1 MMKIE
6 KISKSKVLRL
16 SNETDYLVWQ
26 GCGGPLEDWYNGITN
41 MLIENKVAN
50 ENYKMKEMYVFDN
63 NGMTCLLTPLDK
75 LNLSKLATMRLEW
88 RETFGTMWLSDYIE
102 NGYLN

>member
-1 MMKIE
+1 MKIE

-26 GCGGPLEDWYNGITN
+26 GCGGPLEDWYTGITK

-75 LNLSKLATMRLEW
+75 LNLSKLAVMRLEW
-88 RETFGTMWLSDYIE
+88 RETFGTMWLSDYIA
-102 NGYLN
+102 NKHI

>member
-1 MMKIE
+1 MKIE

-26 GCGGPLEDWYNGITN
+26 GCGGPLEDWYTGITN

-63 NGMTCLLTPLDK
+63 NGLTCLLTPLDK
-75 LNLSKLATMRLEW
+75 LDLGKLAVMRLKW
-88 RETFGTMWLSDYIE
+88 RETFGTMWLSDYID
-102 NGYLN
+102 NKYI

>member
-1 MMKIE
+1 MKIE

-26 GCGGPLEDWYNGITN
+26 GCGGPLEDWYNGITK

-75 LNLSKLATMRLEW
+75 LNLSKLAVMRLEW

>member
-1 MMKIE
+1 MKDT
-6 KISKSKVLRL
+6 KSKVLRL

-26 GCGGPLEDWYNGITN
+26 GCGGPLEDWCDGITK

-63 NGMTCLLTPLDK
+63 NGITCLLTPLDK
-75 LNLSKLATMRLEW
+75 LNLSKLSVMRLEW

>member
-1 MMKIE
+1 MKIE

-26 GCGGPLEDWYNGITN
+26 GCGGPLEDWYTGITK

-75 LNLSKLATMRLEW
+75 LNLSKLAVMRLEW